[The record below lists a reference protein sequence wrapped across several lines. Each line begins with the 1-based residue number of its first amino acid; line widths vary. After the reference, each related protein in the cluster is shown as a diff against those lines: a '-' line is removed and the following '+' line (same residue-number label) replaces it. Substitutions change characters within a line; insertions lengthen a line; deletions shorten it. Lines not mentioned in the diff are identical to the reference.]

1 MTTNL
6 PARADGTHLT
16 LAGEHARARRAALGE
31 TTSSTANFSS
41 ANSGRFRT
49 ATIAIAI

>member
-16 LAGEHARARRAALGE
+16 LAGEHARAREQGRTRGNELG
-31 TTSSTANFSS
+31 
-41 ANSGRFRT
+41 R
-49 ATIAIAI
+49 